1 MNLNAEEKETYDNFW
16 RCINLCH
23 DCISLEKDGNLLYNG
38 PSVDEV
44 CLLEMS
50 ANAKKSHFITR
61 DSETVK
67 IKLNGVTEEYL
78 IIKLFPFTSER
89 KAMSIVLLH
98 PKEQRAICFVK
109 GADSSVFPMCNGF
122 GTLGKDDINVREGD
136 PNDKIAQVERSVE
149 GMAKKGLRTL
159 LYGMK
164 EIEWDGTRDPL
175 DLPVEEIECDLTLLA
190 ATAVEDLLQENV
202 KECLED
208 FRQAGIGVWMLTGDK
223 GLTAKEIGV
232 SCGMLPPEGD
242 SQVNDTS
249 NQV

>member
-202 KECLED
+202 KECLQD

-242 SQVNDTS
+242 SQVNETS